1 MFSVL
6 PVKFGVPD
14 GVGVEAARGALHA
27 AIARRA
33 TTSGARKRMAFG
45 MCTSP
50 AVGASLGRSGSM
62 QTQRAPR
69 FRGGHPAS
77 LLVGLGDE
85 RRGRHPPSAFL
96 RGPQNQKRR
105 RDGGADFGGDDPGF
119 YAPRDPPLLL
129 SP

>member
-14 GVGVEAARGALHA
+14 GVGVEAARGAWHA
-27 AIARRA
+27 TIGRRA

-45 MCTSP
+45 MGTSR

-62 QTQRAPR
+62 QPQRAPR

-85 RRGRHPPSAFL
+85 RRERHRLTAFV
-96 RGPQNQKRR
+96 GSHENEI
-105 RDGGADFGGDDPGF
+105 
-119 YAPRDPPLLL
+119 
-129 SP
+129 